1 MIARY
6 HNYNYL
12 YMSNRRKKE
21 IITTKEQ
28 KTDPSFTKEG
38 NLYFKNILEEELSDI
53 YDVEI
58 WVSYNTN
65 IPNTPKQWKL
75 GSDKSAISEN
85 GILLIFAE
93 GILPGWNVIEKNVCS
108 KRIDLSE
115 ISSAR
120 VVFVYRK
127 KDGKMLEN
135 HIVEEISI
143 ATSELNEYFERYN
156 KFGL

>member
-6 HNYNYL
+6 NKCNYL

-28 KTDPSFTKEG
+28 KTDSSFTKEG

-58 WVSYNTN
+58 WVSYNAN
-65 IPNTPKQWKL
+65 IPNTPEQWKL
-75 GSDKSAISEN
+75 GSDKYVISEN
-85 GILLIFAE
+85 GILLVFAE

-108 KRIDLSE
+108 QRINLSE

-120 VVFVYRK
+120 VVFVYKK

-135 HIVEEISI
+135 HLVEEISI
-143 ATSELNEYFERYN
+143 ATSELNEYFERYS

>member
-1 MIARY
+1 
-6 HNYNYL
+6 
-12 YMSNRRKKE
+12 
-21 IITTKEQ
+21 
-28 KTDPSFTKEG
+28 
-38 NLYFKNILEEELSDI
+38 LYFKNILEEELSDI